1 MSCAFTSYP
10 IFRHSPPLA
19 FIHDLPGELEMKED
33 MEIPV
38 LDKCNVSFMYFSPFT
53 TLFFSWQYEASQP
66 LATFLVILIIEFG
79 KFCLKPMRH
88 VII

>member
-19 FIHDLPGELEMKED
+19 SIHDLPGELEMKED

-38 LDKCNVSFMYFSPFT
+38 LN
-53 TLFFSWQYEASQP
+53 
-66 LATFLVILIIEFG
+66 
-79 KFCLKPMRH
+79 
-88 VII
+88 

>member
-1 MSCAFTSYP
+1 MCCAFTSYP

-19 FIHDLPGELEMKED
+19 SIHDLPGELEMKED

-38 LDKCNVSFMYFSPFT
+38 LDLAMYLLCIFLPLLLNFS
-53 TLFFSWQYEASQP
+53 SQYEASRP
-66 LATFLVILIIEFG
+66 PATFLVILIIEFG
-79 KFCLKPMRH
+79 KFCLKPIRH